1 MGEETRERIENL
13 VRKSTLAFYDES
25 MRAEMAST
33 IEVDY
38 LTQVEDG
45 HKMTIFAQSHEYENE
60 RPVWAVIE
68 GLTIDLEPKKVDLS
82 SYHVTVE
89 ISETDY
95 GHDEF
100 GVGDNGQS
108 D

>member
-1 MGEETRERIENL
+1 MP
-13 VRKSTLAFYDES
+13 SS
-25 MRAEMAST
+25 

-45 HKMTIFAQSHEYENE
+45 HRVMIFAQSHEYENE

-68 GLTIDLEPKKVDLS
+68 DLTIDLEPEKIGLS

-89 ISETDY
+89 ITETDD
-95 GHDEF
+95 GHDGF
-100 GVGDNGQS
+100 GVGDNRQS